1 MEGGGPDFVAS
12 ECIWARIGDGSVTG
26 RYRHVDV
33 AVERISERVKSSN
46 GFDVM
51 LKDSNGIKL

>member
-12 ECIWARIGDGSVTG
+12 GCIWARIGDGSVTG

-33 AVERISERVKSSN
+33 ERILERVKSSN

-51 LKDSNGIKL
+51 LKDLNGIKL